1 MPPKPAILL
10 LLLLLLLTK
19 PVHVATDCS
28 ATRTA
33 S

>member
-1 MPPKPAILL
+1 MPPKPAI